1 MNNTT
6 QRPEV
11 GVPPDLRRQITGVI
25 LAGGRG
31 RRMGGVDKGLVEID
45 GRPLVAHVLAA
56 LRPQVGRVLINANR
70 NQERYAE
77 FGCELVADAITGYHG
92 PLAGIASAMQATD
105 TPYLLTVPCDG
116 PLLPADLA
124 ARLHAT
130 LTAEHAD
137 LCVAH
142 DGGRLQPI
150 FALVRRALLPR
161 LLAYVAGG
169 GHKVE
174 EWCQQ
179 QRLAVADF
187 ADCAEAFVNINTP
200 ADRTVVER
208 RMAAGAF
215 ADRPV
220 PILGFA
226 AFSGTGKT
234 TLLCR
239 LIPLLK
245 GRGVRVAMVKHAHH
259 TFDIDTPGKDSY
271 ELRKAGAD
279 QMLVASSQRWALMVE
294 DPHDDR
300 PDLERLLAHLDPG
313 RADLILVEGFKDEAI
328 PKIELHRAGLDQ
340 PLLFPDDE
348 DVIAIATDA
357 PLPVATDLPCL
368 DLNDPTA
375 IADFVC
381 THFLGRHNA

>member
-1 MNNTT
+1 MA
-6 QRPEV
+6 V
-11 GVPPDLRRQITGVI
+11 DLRSQITGVI

-45 GRPLVAHVLAA
+45 GRPLVAHVLEA
-56 LRPQVGRVLINANR
+56 LRPQVGRVVINANR
-70 NQERYAE
+70 NRERYAAL
-77 FGCELVADAITGYHG
+77 GCAVVADAITGYHG
-92 PLAGIASAMQATD
+92 PLAGIASAMEAAD

-124 ARLHAT
+124 ARLHAR
-130 LTAEHAD
+130 LNAEDAE

-150 FALVRRALLPR
+150 FALLRRTLLPR

-187 ADCAEAFVNINTP
+187 ADCAEAFVNVNTP
-200 ADRTVVER
+200 ADRTAVER
-208 RMAAGAF
+208 RVAAGAL
-215 ADRPV
+215 ADLPV

-245 GRGVRVAMVKHAHH
+245 ERGVRVAMVKHAHH
-259 TFDIDTPGKDSY
+259 TFDIDQPGKDSY

-300 PDLERLLAHLDPG
+300 PDLDRLLAHLDPAH
-313 RADLILVEGFKDEAI
+313 ADLILVEGFKDEAI
-328 PKIELHRAGLDQ
+328 PKIELHRAGLHQ

-348 DVIAIATDA
+348 DVIAVATDA
-357 PLPVATDLPCL
+357 PLPVATDLPVL
-368 DLNDPTA
+368 DLNDPAA

-381 THFLGRHNA
+381 THVLGDGRA